1 VPNRFFALVIH
12 DRPFPFETLKSALKV
27 LNIEVSSVSDIERA
41 KRLIPQT
48 EPYIVF
54 TDTTLPDGSWMDV
67 LEMADQTGVPTR
79 VIVVSPQKDIKLYWS
94 AFEKGAYD
102 FILPPF
108 ELEWLDLIVQRAGDD
123 VRRRRQAQAHAA
135 AA

>member
-1 VPNRFFALVIH
+1 MAHRIFALLIH
-12 DRPFPFETLKSALKV
+12 DRPVPFESLKSALKL
-27 LNIEVSSVSDIERA
+27 LNIEASSVRSIESA

-48 EPYIVF
+48 EPHMIF
-54 TDTTLPDGSWMDV
+54 TDTTLPDGSWAEVIKLADESDV
-67 LEMADQTGVPTR
+67 ATR
-79 VIVVSPQKDIKLYWS
+79 VIVVSPQRDIKLYWA

-123 VRRRRQAQAHAA
+123 VRRRRQAQSRAA
-135 AA
+135 VA